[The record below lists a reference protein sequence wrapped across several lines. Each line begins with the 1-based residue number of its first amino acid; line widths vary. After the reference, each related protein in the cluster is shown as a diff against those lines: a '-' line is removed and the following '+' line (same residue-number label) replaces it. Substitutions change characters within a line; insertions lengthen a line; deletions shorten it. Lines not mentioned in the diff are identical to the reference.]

1 MYVDKFLID
10 SNSGERKYRRLF
22 LLRNEGAV
30 LTSEGQTA
38 VLHRTIWLILPDGK
52 LLQSTEQLQKDQIYK
67 ASGRVTGN
75 SSVLHDAHCMYLMGF
90 RGRL

>member
-52 LLQSTEQLQKDQIYK
+52 LL
-67 ASGRVTGN
+67 
-75 SSVLHDAHCMYLMGF
+75 
-90 RGRL
+90 